1 MKVVKEDTKLRIGGT
16 EKRECRQ

>member
-16 EKRECRQ
+16 EKRVCRQ